1 MNAVMDD
8 DHEELRQMVRRFC
21 VEKSSEMEVR
31 RLMESDEGYDPA
43 VWMQMAT
50 QLGLQGIGIAEEYGG
65 SGADQVALS
74 VVFEEMGRALLCAPY
89 FSTVAL
95 AANLLTASG
104 DETAMKDYLPAIAA
118 GEMIATVALAERAG
132 SWGQDGISLQASGGP
147 DSWTL
152 TGGKS
157 LVLDAGIADL
167 ILVVARTSVGISVFA
182 VDKNAEGLVV
192 DMLQTLDRTRR
203 QARLTFQSTPARLVG
218 SDGEGWAAVARMLDL
233 AAVSL
238 AAEQLGGARQV
249 LESAIGYAKNR
260 IQFGK
265 TIGSFQ
271 VIKHKCAELYVAVE
285 AAKASVS
292 QASWAVATEN
302 EDLRGMVN
310 LAKSYCSEVYFRV
323 AAENIQIH
331 GAIGF
336 TWEHPAHLYFKRAKS
351 SELLFGAP
359 AYHRELLAERIGV

>member
-8 DHEELRQMVRRFC
+8 QHEELRQMVRRFC
-21 VEKSSEMEVR
+21 LEKSSEGEVR
-31 RLMESDEGYDPA
+31 RLMESDDGFDPA
-43 VWMQMAT
+43 IWMQMAT

-65 SGADQVALS
+65 SGADQLALS

-104 DETAMKDYLPAIAA
+104 DETAMKDYLPGIAA
-118 GEMIATVALAERAG
+118 GETIATVALAERG
-132 SWGQDGISLQASGGP
+132 RGWGQDGISLRASGGP

-152 TGGKS
+152 SGEKT
-157 LVLDAGIADL
+157 LVLDAGIANL
-167 ILVVARTSVGISVFA
+167 ILVVARTSAGISVFA
-182 VDKNAEGLVV
+182 VEKGADGLAVE
-192 DMLQTLDRTRR
+192 MLQTLDRTRR
-203 QARLTFQSTPARLVG
+203 QARLTFESTPARLVG

-238 AAEQLGGARQV
+238 AAEQMGGAGQC
-249 LESAIGYAKNR
+249 LELAIGYAKNR
-260 IQFGK
+260 IQFGQ

-285 AAKASVS
+285 AAKACVS
-292 QASWAVATEN
+292 QASWVVATEN
-302 EDLRGMVN
+302 EDLRGIVN
-310 LAKSYCSEVYFRV
+310 VAKSYCSEVYFRV

-336 TWEHPAHLYFKRAKS
+336 TWEHPAHMYFKRAKS
-351 SELLFGAP
+351 SEHLFGDP
-359 AYHRELLAERIGV
+359 AYHRAMLAESIGI